1 MEVVVTNGLSQGI
14 NINFYIFVIF
24 CYINFKFNYHMK
36 KEINE
41 SYEEQVLKEFEETQ
55 EQEKSKIINNLGNI
69 KDNKGN
75 DDPFYDEELLKIEKL
90 RDYHNIPLDCLPSL
104 GRFYPNDTRISIRA
118 ARVDE
123 IREFSAIDEDDIK
136 DVTDKL
142 TYMVSQCVK
151 VYYGN
156 IPGSY
161 RDLLSADRIV
171 LILKIREITFLDS
184 MSSIKLPVPANACE
198 TAGCTPQDTII
209 FNSTKLNFTT
219 PSPEFEKYYDNINK
233 CYNVRTKSFGTIS
246 LYPPTI
252 GVTSIVSNW
261 IVEQAKEEK
270 KIDASLTEILQYL
283 VGNWRGLN
291 SKSIFNTLGEL
302 SAWPKEKFILVYRL
316 IEKINIGIEFEIKD
330 KCETCGGEITVPIT
344 FPNGYKSLFIP
355 TVSDFGDELL

>member
-1 MEVVVTNGLSQGI
+1 
-14 NINFYIFVIF
+14 
-24 CYINFKFNYHMK
+24 MK
-36 KEINE
+36 KELNE
-41 SYEEQVLKEFEETQ
+41 SYEDQVLKEFEESQKQ
-55 EQEKSKIINNLGNI
+55 EEPKTVTDLGNI
-69 KDNKGN
+69 NDNKTN
-75 DDPFYDEELLKIEKL
+75 NVDKRLDDELSRVGKL

-104 GRFYPNDTRISIRA
+104 GKFYPDNTQISIRA

-123 IREFSAIDEDDIK
+123 IREFSAIDESDIK

-156 IPGSY
+156 VPGSY

-171 LILKIREITFLDS
+171 LILKIREITFLDG

-198 TAGCTPQDTII
+198 TAGCKTQDTVV

-219 PSPEFEKYYDNINK
+219 AAPELEKYYYSINK
-233 CYNVRTKSFGTIS
+233 FYNVRTKSFGTIT
-246 LYPPTI
+246 LYPPSI
-252 GVTSIVSNW
+252 GVTSIITNW

-270 KIDASLTEILQYL
+270 KFDAALTEILQYL
-283 VGNWRGLN
+283 IGNWRKLN
-291 SKSIFNTLGEL
+291 NKSIFNILGEL
-302 SAWPKEKFILVYRL
+302 STWSTEKFTLVYRL
-316 IEKINIGIEFEIKD
+316 IEKINIGIEFDLKD

-344 FPNGYKSLFIP
+344 FPDGYKSLFVP

>member
-1 MEVVVTNGLSQGI
+1 
-14 NINFYIFVIF
+14 
-24 CYINFKFNYHMK
+24 MK
-36 KEINE
+36 KELNE
-41 SYEEQVLKEFEETQ
+41 SYEDQVLKEFEESQKQ
-55 EQEKSKIINNLGNI
+55 EEPKTVTDLGNI
-69 KDNKGN
+69 NDNKTN
-75 DDPFYDEELLKIEKL
+75 NVDKRLDDELSRVGKL

-104 GRFYPNDTRISIRA
+104 GKFYPDNTQISIRA

-123 IREFSAIDEDDIK
+123 IREFSAIDESDIK

-156 IPGSY
+156 VPGSY

-171 LILKIREITFLDS
+171 LILKIREITFLDG

-198 TAGCTPQDTII
+198 TAGCKTQDTVV

-219 PSPEFEKYYDNINK
+219 AAPELEKYYDSINK
-233 CYNVRTKSFGTIS
+233 CYNVRTKSFGTIT
-246 LYPPTI
+246 LYPPSI
-252 GVTSIVSNW
+252 GVTSIITNW

-270 KIDASLTEILQYL
+270 KFDAALTEILQYL
-283 VGNWRGLN
+283 IGNWRKLN
-291 SKSIFNTLGEL
+291 NKSIFNILGEL
-302 SAWPKEKFILVYRL
+302 STWSTEKFTLVYRL
-316 IEKINIGIEFEIKD
+316 IEKINIGIEFDLKD

-344 FPNGYKSLFIP
+344 FPDGYKSLFVP